1 MNQTEEKVILVFLN
15 NICKNNAKKGV
26 FNSLISFYSV
36 LTQFSVTFNFS
47 SFLFNHNNTAI

>member
-26 FNSLISFYSV
+26 FNRVIV
-36 LTQFSVTFNFS
+36 VPN
-47 SFLFNHNNTAI
+47 SFLFRFDSVFSHF

>member
-26 FNSLISFYSV
+26 FIVVPN
-36 LTQFSVTFNFS
+36 
-47 SFLFNHNNTAI
+47 

>member
-26 FNSLISFYSV
+26 FNRVIV
-36 LTQFSVTFNFS
+36 APN
-47 SFLFNHNNTAI
+47 